1 MNEITTTTI
10 IISLLL
16 LYGISIIS
24 VIVSIITTKII
35 AIGLLIAMY

>member
-10 IISLLL
+10 MISLLI